1 MNHLSVEKQILI
13 INTIVKSL
21 DELVDILKMTNALS
35 EQIYS
40 TISEILNFLKRVLK
54 SLPELLVSDVNVKYK
69 RSDLLEEFEVMM
81 FSWEYFMDE
90 PEEFF
95 EKYKSFSLLWKNF
108 EATLKKI
115 EKSGNTI
122 FLSMN

>member
-1 MNHLSVEKQILI
+1 MTYLSVEKQILI

-21 DELVDILKMTNALS
+21 DELVSIMRSTNALS

-40 TISEILNFLKRVLK
+40 TISEILNFLHKVLI
-54 SLPELLVSDVNVKYK
+54 SLPELLVSDVNIKYK
-69 RSDLLEEFEVMM
+69 RQDLLDNFDVVLLSWEEFIDDPDIFFDRYTE
-81 FSWEYFMDE
+81 FS
-90 PEEFF
+90 
-95 EKYKSFSLLWKNF
+95 KLWVNF